1 MTSAAVEGNLGGR
14 RRVEATP
21 QTLDE
26 IGLGR
31 ERLRM
36 VNLSASEAPTFVARI
51 EEMAETARSV
61 GPNPL
66 RASAAREES
75 PK

>member
-1 MTSAAVEGNLGGR
+1 
-14 RRVEATP
+14 
-21 QTLDE
+21 
-26 IGLGR
+26 
-31 ERLRM
+31 M

-51 EEMAETARSV
+51 EEMVKTVRSL